1 MGGNYTNDEALYAKQ
16 TSAKYMTGGVNP
28 ISNHN
33 VDMYYP
39 PIEARGY

>member
-1 MGGNYTNDEALYAKQ
+1 
-16 TSAKYMTGGVNP
+16 MTGGVNP

-39 PIEARGY
+39 PLEARGYWEIWYQLPPYSQACSSNI